1 MNRQNTRSHRASGE
15 RYIPMDQR
23 KNVCTDIGT
32 IQQFYKDYGMV
43 ASPRALEY
51 LWSQYFEA
59 IDREYYNYQQ
69 YRSNV
74 TKWRNLA
81 RRMDLIVNG

>member
-1 MNRQNTRSHRASGE
+1 MNQHDTTLRREFGSRPT
-15 RYIPMDQR
+15 PMDQR
-23 KNVCTDIGT
+23 KNVCTNIGT